1 MFEPERDPMIQIHA
15 QYRDLPVQALQRAL
29 AHCVRKHQ

>member
-15 QYRDLPVQALQRAL
+15 QYLDLPVQAPQRAV
-29 AHCVRKHQ
+29 ARCVRKNQ